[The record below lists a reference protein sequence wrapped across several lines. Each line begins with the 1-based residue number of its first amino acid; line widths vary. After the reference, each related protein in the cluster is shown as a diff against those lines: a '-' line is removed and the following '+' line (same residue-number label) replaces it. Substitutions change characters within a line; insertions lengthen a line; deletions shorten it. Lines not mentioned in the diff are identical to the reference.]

1 MATHGLHEG
10 AKGNAAAL
18 KQQSIMVTDM
28 QDGAWC
34 LEVLLL
40 VIVQLRIDEFY
51 YATDATI
58 KNRPRLFP
66 GMASLVKDPKSISV
80 FQSPEIVGQILV
92 VVAKEMLVSD
102 FFTCKR
108 FLWPS
113 IFVEVLNEDVSEQV
127 FRKYSLHWRHS
138 SAIKRTVS
146 VIVEDGYTIDMTN
159 ILLLIRTS
167 AVQCSKD
174 LTPEGQHCLSCQFQ
188 LIIESIS

>member
-18 KQQSIMVTDM
+18 KQHSIMVTDM

-40 VIVQLRIDEFY
+40 VIVKLRIDEFY

-58 KNRPRLFP
+58 KNRQFYLFP

-102 FFTCKR
+102 FFTCKG

-127 FRKYSLHWRHS
+127 F
-138 SAIKRTVS
+138 I
-146 VIVEDGYTIDMTN
+146 
-159 ILLLIRTS
+159 
-167 AVQCSKD
+167 
-174 LTPEGQHCLSCQFQ
+174 
-188 LIIESIS
+188 